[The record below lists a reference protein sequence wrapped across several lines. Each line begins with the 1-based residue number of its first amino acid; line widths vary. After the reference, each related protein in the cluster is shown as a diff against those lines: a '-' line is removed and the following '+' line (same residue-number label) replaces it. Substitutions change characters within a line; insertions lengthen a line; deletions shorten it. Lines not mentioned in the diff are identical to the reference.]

1 MLVHGT
7 CVCIGEVGVLL
18 LGPSGSGK
26 SDLALRLIDGG
37 AHLVADDQV
46 QIEAASGALLASPP
60 PGLPRVLEVRGLG
73 LVRVPM
79 APRVLLALSIDLDPN
94 GVMERLPEPERWHA
108 LGLSLPLVR
117 MSAFTASAAAKV
129 RLAAAHAVEVAT
141 AS

>member
-1 MLVHGT
+1 
-7 CVCIGEVGVLL
+7 
-18 LGPSGSGK
+18 
-26 SDLALRLIDGG
+26 
-37 AHLVADDQV
+37 
-46 QIEAASGALLASPP
+46 
-60 PGLPRVLEVRGLG
+60 
-73 LVRVPM
+73 M

>member
-46 QIEAASGALLASPP
+46 QIEAASGALLASPRP
-60 PGLPRVLEVRGLG
+60 ACRGCWKC
-73 LVRVPM
+73 
-79 APRVLLALSIDLDPN
+79 A
-94 GVMERLPEPERWHA
+94 
-108 LGLSLPLVR
+108 
-117 MSAFTASAAAKV
+117 ASAWCAYLWPRACCL
-129 RLAAAHAVEVAT
+129 RLASIST
-141 AS
+141 RMG